1 MILCR
6 LCARLSRVR
15 PCTLLS
21 AFAQAPRLTRNCFP
35 NRTNAQSIV
44 GFARGCGANGRQFP
58 RDTLSP
64 LRTPQSC
71 TSLYTPFG
79 VYAGSSS
86 DAELLSKRGANAQ
99 SIVGLAVFLSRVRS
113 CTLPSKNPRPPRLAR
128 GCGAN
133 GRQFPR
139 DTLSPLRTPQSCTFL
154 YTPFGVCAGSSSD
167 AELLS
172 KRGRTRNPLSRLR
185 AAAAQTA
192 RTTRRMTLF
201 RAAMSA
207 TGAAGAPC
215 PPRAW
220 SARSILQS
228 KRRVVRYEN
237 RRRH

>member
-1 MILCR
+1 M
-6 LCARLSRVR
+6 
-15 PCTLLS
+15 
-21 AFAQAPRLTRNCFP
+21 
-35 NRTNAQSIV
+35 
-44 GFARGCGANGRQFP
+44 
-58 RDTLSP
+58 SP

-86 DAELLSKRGANAQ
+86 DAELLSKRGKCAIHCRAYGFSRSCTSLYTPVEKSAPSAPCARLRRKRQYNCVILCRLCARLSHVRLCTLLSAFTQAPRLTRNCFPNGANAQ
-99 SIVGLAVFLSRVRS
+99 SIVGLTVFLGHVRL

-139 DTLSPLRTPQSCTFL
+139 DTLSP
-154 YTPFGVCAGSSSD
+154 FGV
-167 AELLS
+167 
-172 KRGRTRNPLSRLR
+172 T
-185 AAAAQTA
+185 
-192 RTTRRMTLF
+192 
-201 RAAMSA
+201 MSA
-207 TGAAGAPC
+207 TGVADAPC

>member
-1 MILCR
+1 MRSCANSFANSFADRLKSISRVILCR

-86 DAELLSKRGANAQ
+86 DAELLSKRERTRNPLSGLRFFSVMYVFVHSRRKIRALRALRAAAAQ
-99 SIVGLAVFLSRVRS
+99 TADNSRAILCRLCARLSRVRS
-113 CTLPSKNPRPPRLAR
+113 CTLLSAFAQAPRL
-128 GCGAN
+128 
-133 GRQFPR
+133 
-139 DTLSPLRTPQSCTFL
+139 
-154 YTPFGVCAGSSSD
+154 
-167 AELLS
+167 
-172 KRGRTRNPLSRLR
+172 TRNCFPNGGERAIRCRACARLR
-185 AAAAQTA
+185 
-192 RTTRRMTLF
+192 RKRHVP
-201 RAAMSA
+201 RAA
-207 TGAAGAPC
+207 
-215 PPRAW
+215 
-220 SARSILQS
+220 
-228 KRRVVRYEN
+228 
-237 RRRH
+237 

>member
-1 MILCR
+1 M
-6 LCARLSRVR
+6 
-15 PCTLLS
+15 
-21 AFAQAPRLTRNCFP
+21 
-35 NRTNAQSIV
+35 
-44 GFARGCGANGRQFP
+44 
-58 RDTLSP
+58 SP

-86 DAELLSKRGANAQ
+86 DAELLSKRERAIHCRAYGF
-99 SIVGLAVFLSRVRS
+99 SRS
-113 CTLPSKNPRPPRLAR
+113 CTS
-128 GCGAN
+128 
-133 GRQFPR
+133 
-139 DTLSPLRTPQSCTFL
+139 L

-172 KRGRTRNPLSRLR
+172 KRGRTRNPLSGLRFFSVMYVFVHSRRKIRALRALR
-185 AAAAQTA
+185 AASAQTA
-192 RTTRRMTLF
+192 DNSRMILCRLCARLSRVRLCTLLSAFAQAPRLTRNCFPNGANAQSIVGFARGCGANGRQFPHDTLSPF
-201 RAAMSA
+201 GVTMSA